1 MRKPPPLARR
11 PRGSL
16 VVRRP
21 VLLQSGS
28 SIPHPRRSHYA
39 RTERS
44 HQMIPEQALK
54 AGAYAMFKRSIET
67 LPPEKQALYGSWYEH
82 NEAGANEEFE
92 IAAGIIIQAALPHI
106 ETAIRKQIA
115 ADIERRKRDL
125 AEGYA
130 DMAKAMLEAGME
142 EAARI
147 AEGTTK

>member
-92 IAAGIIIQAALPHI
+92 IAAGIIIQAALPHL
-106 ETAIRKQIA
+106 EAALRTQIA
-115 ADIERRKRDL
+115 DDIQERLVPADQTEVAVWIRNQ
-125 AEGYA
+125 
-130 DMAKAMLEAGME
+130 
-142 EAARI
+142 AARI
-147 AEGTTK
+147 VEEGITK